1 MSPAAAPATLAARND
16 DAVAAAVRLIGQ
28 RDALRAPFGAALD
41 AVSRHAAPADR
52 DAWCDAVVA
61 LVHANAGKT
70 VLLAA
75 WQLTREE
82 IGSLDAA
89 RLADLIGAATETCR
103 RAGAS
108 AATALL
114 RQAPVALRKLPDADA
129 TTGWASRVAG
139 IAADMP
145 RVVEPLLAE
154 TGRILSHVDLDG
166 FTAWV
171 EAGRRATD
179 GDPRKQAAFF
189 SLEDPAAVRL
199 LARAGREQPFDRLE
213 RQLATYATA
222 LFGLPVSLRAFEPPT
237 DDTALPP
244 RSNIAGGLIRLP
256 LAFQA
261 PPAEQNRIFY
271 ASVAHMAAHLAFS
284 TTRFEVGRLRPL
296 QIALVNLA
304 EDHRVETLAARHLPG
319 LASTWRRFHTIT
331 ADTPATTDNLLA
343 RIARALADPAY
354 EDPDWAVAKA
364 RSLVAERA
372 DRLDDPATSREF
384 GSLLGNDF
392 GQRRLQ
398 FNWKTYVVEPV
409 YRDDGLGLWEFPDAD
424 APPETIEMFSEAAKR
439 VQADDPSEGN
449 QSEPDESHEP
459 AKVRPADLSDGLP
472 LARYPEWDNRTRE
485 LRPEWTCVRDVPGSL
500 GTPAAIERLIGAH
513 AGVHERLVKQIR
525 SARIGRAERLRRQ
538 PDGDVLDLD
547 AAIDHRIR
555 RQVGDIGDDRL
566 FVRSHRQARDLSTL
580 VLLDVS
586 QSTRERIPL
595 STSTILDLEV
605 ASTALLGRALDSL
618 GDRLAIRSFASDGRN
633 DVQLTRLKEFDEPF
647 DDAAMAR
654 LAGVRPGLSTR
665 LGAAVRHAAGEIAQ
679 ERAYRKLIAVVTD
692 GETSDIDV
700 RDPDYLAFDAQ
711 HAVRAARRSG
721 TDVVC
726 IALST
731 DHLDEAKRIFGA
743 GHVFPVARIETLPT
757 ALSAIIFRLAA
768 R

>member
-1 MSPAAAPATLAARND
+1 MSSGVAQVTLAAAHD
-16 DAVAAAVRLIGQ
+16 DPIALAHRLIGQ
-28 RDALRAPFGAALD
+28 RDTLSGPFAAAFAVVARCAGA
-41 AVSRHAAPADR
+41 ADR
-52 DAWCDAVVA
+52 DAWCEAVIA
-61 LVHANAGKT
+61 MVHANAGPT

-82 IGSLDAA
+82 MASLGAA
-89 RLADLIGAATETCR
+89 RLADLIRAATETCR
-103 RAGAS
+103 RAGAN

-114 RQAPVALRKLPDADA
+114 RQVPVASRKLADADA
-129 TTGWASRVAG
+129 TTGWATIVADVSV
-139 IAADMP
+139 DMP
-145 RVVEPLLAE
+145 AVVEPLLAE
-154 TGRILSHVDLDG
+154 TARILSRLDLQG
-166 FTAWV
+166 FANWV

-179 GDPRKQAAFF
+179 TDRRKQAAYF

-199 LARAGREQPFDRLE
+199 LARAGKDQPFDRLE

-222 LFGLPVSLRAFEPPT
+222 LFGQPVALRALERPV
-237 DDTALPP
+237 DAALPP
-244 RSNIAGGLIRLP
+244 RANIAGGLLRLP
-256 LAFQA
+256 LGFEVAQV
-261 PPAEQNRIFY
+261 EQDRTFH
-271 ASVAHMAAHLAFS
+271 ASVAHMAAHLAHS

-304 EDHRVETLAARHLPG
+304 EDHRIETLAARRLPG
-319 LASTWRRFHTIT
+319 LASLWRSFHTIA

-354 EDPDWAVAKA
+354 TDPDWAVAKA
-364 RSLVAERA
+364 RALVAERA
-372 DRLDDPATSREF
+372 DRLDDPAISREF

-409 YRDDGLGLWEFPDAD
+409 YRDDGLGLWEFPDSD
-424 APPETIEMFSEAAKR
+424 APPETIEMFSDAARR
-439 VQADDPSEGN
+439 VQAEDRAEG
-449 QSEPDESHEP
+449 DEGEQDETHEP
-459 AKVRPADLSDGLP
+459 AKVRPAGVADGLP

-485 LRPEWTCVRDVPGSL
+485 LRPDWTCVRDVPGAPGS
-500 GTPAAIERLIGAH
+500 PAAIEHLLGTYSS
-513 AGVHERLVKQIR
+513 VHERLVKQIR
-525 SARIGRAERLRRQ
+525 AARIGRAERLRRQ
-538 PDGDVLDLD
+538 PDGDGLDLD

-555 RQVGDIGDDRL
+555 RRLGDIGDDRL
-566 FVRSHRQARDLSTL
+566 FVRNNRQARDLSTL

-586 QSTRERIPL
+586 RSTRERVGR
-595 STSTILDLEV
+595 STSTVLELEV
-605 ASTALLGRALDSL
+605 AATALLGRALDSL

-633 DVQLTRLKEFDEPF
+633 DVQLTRLKEFDERL
-647 DDAAMAR
+647 DGDAMGR
-654 LAGVRPGLSTR
+654 LAGVRSGLSTR
-665 LGAAVRHAAGEIAQ
+665 LGAAVRHAMAEIAD

-700 RDPDYLAFDAQ
+700 SDPDYLAFDAQ

-721 TDVVC
+721 IDVVC

-731 DHLDEAKRIFGA
+731 AHLDEAKRVFGA
-743 GHVFPVARIETLPT
+743 GHVFPVVRIETLPT